1 MIIELGGFHAL
12 SDAILDNSISADNPS
27 ISESMIIT
35 ILHLIKYSSKPPD
48 LHLRKVLI
56 NYIIPLVHYFI
67 VKRIDE
73 FLRKKNKNWKSYLMS
88 PFFEGSNSK
97 ESSSNQ
103 YQASRLALSFLLSNW
118 AGLSFMCHS
127 RSLSELLGNVLFYQ
141 M

>member
-73 FLRKKNKNWKSYLMS
+73 FLRKKIKTGK
-88 PFFEGSNSK
+88 
-97 ESSSNQ
+97 
-103 YQASRLALSFLLSNW
+103 
-118 AGLSFMCHS
+118 
-127 RSLSELLGNVLFYQ
+127 VI
-141 M
+141 